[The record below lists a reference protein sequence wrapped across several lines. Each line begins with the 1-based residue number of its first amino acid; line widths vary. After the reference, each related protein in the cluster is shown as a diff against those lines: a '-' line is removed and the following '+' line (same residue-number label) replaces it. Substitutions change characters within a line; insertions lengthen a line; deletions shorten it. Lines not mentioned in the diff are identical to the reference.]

1 MAGACVI
8 GVDLGGTKLL
18 AGVVDADLQVHHR
31 TQRLVPHADTAA
43 LLESV
48 CAAVEEA
55 RRAARDEVVGVG
67 FGIACLMDDRRGV
80 AATSVHLPVTDL
92 PIADVMRERIGLPV
106 EVDND
111 ANAAMLV
118 EWRAGA
124 ARGATDAVLL
134 TIGTGIGGGLVVS
147 GRLARGSIGAGA
159 ELGHMIIDEDGP
171 PCPGGCPG
179 NGCLEAFVSGEA
191 IARAG
196 TQTAVAQPGSGLG
209 RALAAG
215 RAVTGPL
222 VTELAWDGDHAA
234 LDVVEACGRH
244 LGAGITS
251 LVNIFNPSVVVVGG
265 GVIAAG
271 DMLLGPAREVVAR
284 RALSPARGV
293 VEIVPARFGEEAG
306 MLGAACMALE
316 AAGLR
321 SPASP
326 APAERA
332 DDSVVGRRWVA
343 GRPNARRRV
352 EP

>member
-1 MAGACVI
+1 MSGACVI

-18 AGVVDADLQVHHR
+18 AGVVDADLAVHHR

-43 LLESV
+43 LLDSV
-48 CAAVEEA
+48 CGAVEEA
-55 RRAARDEVVGVG
+55 RAAAREEVVGVG

-80 AATSVHLPVTDL
+80 AATSVHLPVADL
-92 PIADVMRERIGLPV
+92 PFADVMRERLGLPV
-106 EVDND
+106 RVDND

-134 TIGTGIGGGLVVS
+134 TIGTGIGGGLVVA
-147 GRLARGSIGAGA
+147 GRLARGSIGSGP
-159 ELGHMIIDEDGP
+159 ELGHMVIDEDGP

-179 NGCLEAFVSGEA
+179 RGCLESFVSGEA
-191 IARAG
+191 IGRAG
-196 TQTAVAQPGSGLG
+196 TEAARAHPDSGLG
-209 RALAAG
+209 RALRAG

-222 VTELAWDGDHAA
+222 VTELAWDGDPVA
-234 LDVVEACGRH
+234 LGVIQTCGRH

-271 DMLLGPAREVVAR
+271 EMLLAPAREVVAE
-284 RALSPARGV
+284 RALWPAREV

-306 MLGAACMALE
+306 MLGAATMALE

-321 SPASP
+321 DAQSP

-332 DDSVVGRRWVA
+332 A
-343 GRPNARRRV
+343 
-352 EP
+352 

>member
-18 AGVVDADLQVHHR
+18 AGVVDADLGVHHR

-43 LLESV
+43 LLDSV

-55 RRAARDEVVGVG
+55 RAAAREEVVGIG

-80 AATSVHLPVTDL
+80 AASSVHLPIADV
-92 PIADVMRERIGLPV
+92 PFADVMRERLGLPV

-118 EWRAGA
+118 EWRVGA

-134 TIGTGIGGGLVVS
+134 TIGTGIGGGLVVG
-147 GRLARGSIGAGA
+147 GRLARGAIGAGA
-159 ELGHMIIDEDGP
+159 ELGHMVIDENGP

-179 NGCLEAFVSGEA
+179 RGCLEALVSGEA
-191 IARAG
+191 IGRAG
-196 TQTAVAQPGSGLG
+196 TAAGIAQPDSGLG
-209 RALAAG
+209 EVLAAG

-222 VTELAWDGDHAA
+222 VTELAWDGDRAA
-234 LDVVEACGRH
+234 LGVIEACGRH
-244 LGAGITS
+244 LGVGITS
-251 LVNIFNPSVVVVGG
+251 LVNIFNPSVVIVGG

-271 DMLLGPAREVVAR
+271 EMLLGPAREVVAQ
-284 RALSPARGV
+284 RALWPAREV
-293 VEIVPARFGEEAG
+293 ATIVPARFGEEAG
-306 MLGAACMALE
+306 MLGAATMALE

-321 SPASP
+321 SATSP
-326 APAERA
+326 APAAERA
-332 DDSVVGRRWVA
+332 
-343 GRPNARRRV
+343 
-352 EP
+352 

>member
-48 CAAVEEA
+48 CAAVQEA
-55 RRAARDEVVGVG
+55 RAAAREEVVAVG

-80 AATSVHLPVTDL
+80 AAASVHLPVVDV
-92 PIADVMRERIGLPV
+92 PFADVMRERLGLPV

-111 ANAAMLV
+111 ANAAMLA

-134 TIGTGIGGGLVVS
+134 TIGTGIGGGLVAG
-147 GRLARGSIGAGA
+147 GRLVRGAIGAGP
-159 ELGHMIIDEDGP
+159 ELGHMVIDADGP

-179 NGCLEAFVSGEA
+179 RGCLEAFVSGEA
-191 IARAG
+191 IGRAG
-196 TQTAVAQPGSGLG
+196 IEAARTHPDSPLG
-209 RALAAG
+209 RALTAG

-222 VTELAWDGDHAA
+222 VTELAWDGDRAA
-234 LDVVEACGRH
+234 LGVIEACGRY
-244 LGAGITS
+244 LGVGITS

-271 DMLLGPAREVVAR
+271 EMLLGPAREVVAH
-284 RALSPARGV
+284 RALWPARDV

-306 MLGAACMALE
+306 MLGAATMALE

-321 SPASP
+321 SAASP

-332 DDSVVGRRWVA
+332 V
-343 GRPNARRRV
+343 
-352 EP
+352 